1 MTMNGN
7 GTHPSNGTLL
17 WSTTRDI
24 GRERELL
31 DTVGREFAM
40 EVAVCQPAQLL
51 AIVKAERPRL
61 VAIELGD
68 DPNERLTLLRE
79 VDACMQDG
87 TVFAA
92 TGDTDVATMRLA
104 LEAGASDCLSL
115 PLDGRELRKALLK
128 ATEAAARTPRNA
140 AGAIITIYGVRG
152 GLGVTTLAVNLA
164 NKMLA
169 ATGGGVGLVDL
180 DVQRGDVT
188 AFLNLTPLHSL
199 ASIAHATTALDD
211 AFLATI
217 LARHTG
223 GLYVLPAPIAIED
236 ADALSHEDVV
246 RMLELMRARFPYS
259 IIDTPRT
266 ITATTVAAFET
277 ADRILLVS
285 DLSVPSM
292 RAARRTM
299 DLLARLEIPT
309 ERIDLVLTKSMPG
322 PIDAKDA
329 ARTIGKVPLAIIPRD
344 EAAASAAMNAGL
356 PLNGTRGSGLSLSV
370 SQLAG
375 ELAGVESRTRSR
387 PGRLLHRFFAKG
399 TAHS

>member
-7 GTHPSNGTLL
+7 GTHQSNGTLL

-31 DTVGREFAM
+31 DAVGREFAM
-40 EVAVCQPAQLL
+40 DVTVCQPGQLL

-87 TVFAA
+87 TVFAV
-92 TGDTDVATMRLA
+92 TGDPDVATMRRA
-104 LEAGASDCLSL
+104 LEAGATDCLSL

-140 AGAIITIYGVRG
+140 AGEIITLYGVRG

-169 ATGGGVGLVDL
+169 ATGNGVALVDL

-199 ASIAHATTALDD
+199 T
-211 AFLATI
+211 
-217 LARHTG
+217 
-223 GLYVLPAPIAIED
+223 
-236 ADALSHEDVV
+236 
-246 RMLELMRARFPYS
+246 
-259 IIDTPRT
+259 
-266 ITATTVAAFET
+266 
-277 ADRILLVS
+277 
-285 DLSVPSM
+285 
-292 RAARRTM
+292 
-299 DLLARLEIPT
+299 
-309 ERIDLVLTKSMPG
+309 
-322 PIDAKDA
+322 
-329 ARTIGKVPLAIIPRD
+329 
-344 EAAASAAMNAGL
+344 
-356 PLNGTRGSGLSLSV
+356 
-370 SQLAG
+370 
-375 ELAGVESRTRSR
+375 
-387 PGRLLHRFFAKG
+387 
-399 TAHS
+399 